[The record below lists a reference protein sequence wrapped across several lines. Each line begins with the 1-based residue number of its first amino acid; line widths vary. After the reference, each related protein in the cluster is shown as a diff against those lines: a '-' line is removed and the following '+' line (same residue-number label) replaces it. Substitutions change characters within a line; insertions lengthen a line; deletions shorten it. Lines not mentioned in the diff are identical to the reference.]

1 MRDKMDTKKAIFLIL
16 FLSLL
21 VITISSVSALS
32 NESITAKSLIDNA
45 TENICNM
52 LSRQIPVGR
61 ANDSLQQAITAY
73 NGQLALEL
81 DRRITNYKTAINYA
95 KEVASIIDLAMK
107 AQDEMQVFL
116 ETYNSAKME
125 VNLSEM
131 DPEHNAV
138 INSFNEQRF
147 EDTPGLV
154 EKAYKKLSEIQSKNT
169 AINAF
174 RNVVSRSFKKIIL
187 DHWKVILAWII
198 IIIIVLIIFW
208 KTLKRIK
215 IQVQIRNLTIRKDAL
230 YALIKKL
237 QSDYFKTKKISETEY
252 FSKLEKFKD
261 MIRNI
266 DRKLPLLKE
275 QLLRVDKKKLNLL
288 KKSTFKKK

>member
-1 MRDKMDTKKAIFLIL
+1 MDTKKAIFLIL

-45 TENICNM
+45 TENIGNM